1 MRAWRAVLLINLALA
16 IGLGWGW
23 VAWGRQAQRLAREIE
38 AARSLPQLGGER
50 IFYGRGLVRA
60 TLPDIGVVVISHGD
74 IAGYM
79 SGMTMGFRAD
89 PPKIV
94 EGYHPGDAVR
104 FTLKGTLPYLN
115 LIAIERE
122 K

>member
-1 MRAWRAVLLINLALA
+1 MRAWRAVLLVNLALA

-23 VAWGRQAQRLAREIE
+23 VTWGRRAERLARELE
-38 AARSLPQLGGER
+38 VARVAAPLGG
-50 IFYGRGLVRA
+50 GRVFQGHGLVRA

-74 IAGYM
+74 IPGYM
-79 SGMTMGFRAD
+79 PGMTMGFRAD

-94 EGYHPGDAVR
+94 EGFQPGDAVR
-104 FTLKGTLPYLN
+104 FTLKGALPYLN
-115 LIAIERE
+115 LTAIEKE

>member
-1 MRAWRAVLLINLALA
+1 MRVWRAVVLLNLALA

-23 VAWGRQAQRLAREIE
+23 IAWGRQVARLTRELE
-38 AARSLPQLGGER
+38 VTRVTAPLGGER
-50 IFYGRGLVRA
+50 VFQGHGLVRA

-74 IAGYM
+74 IPGYM
-79 SGMTMGFRAD
+79 PGMTMGFRAEQ
-89 PPKIV
+89 PKIL
-94 EGYHPGDAVR
+94 EGFQPGDAVR

-115 LIAIERE
+115 LIAIQKE

>member
-1 MRAWRAVLLINLALA
+1 MRVWRAVLLVNLALV

-23 VAWGRQAQRLAREIE
+23 VTWGRRAERLARELE
-38 AARSLPQLGGER
+38 VARGAAPLGGER
-50 IFYGRGLVRA
+50 VFQGHGLVRA

-74 IAGYM
+74 IPGYM
-79 SGMTMGFRAD
+79 PGMTMGFRAD

-94 EGYHPGDAVR
+94 ERFQPGDAVR

-115 LIAIERE
+115 LSAIERE

>member
-23 VAWGRQAQRLAREIE
+23 VAWGRQAQRLARELE
-38 AARSLPQLGGER
+38 AVRTLPQPGGER
-50 IFYGRGLVRA
+50 LFHGRGLVRA
-60 TLPDIGVVVISHGD
+60 TLPEIGVVVLSHAD
-74 IAGYM
+74 IPGYM
-79 SGMTMGFRAD
+79 PGMTMGFRAD

-94 EGYHPGDAVR
+94 EGFQPGDAVR

-115 LIAIERE
+115 LVAIEKE